1 MRCVTVPKLLF
12 LSCILFDDV
21 KARSGCS
28 PEAIVV
34 RAEPLMCCRPIF
46 FTWPDHIYCCKPPCC
61 VHIVR
66 HTCTVF
72 GWSSH
77 FNWIYTAPK
86 RSYTFLHLYFPT
98 VLVQS
103 FMCILSH
110 QLPAIFICYLQFPYV
125 NATVQNFMPEKT
137 DCVLTVSQYCK
148 YDFWLGIPPR
158 YVVFRIL
165 ATVLV
170 CSFLRVSFTHTLVR
184 NLCFP
189 RSMYFCL
196 SRFPPHPI
204 NSFSLDFP
212 RGIRLSILATV
223 T

>member
-12 LSCILFDDV
+12 LSRILFDDV

-28 PEAIVV
+28 PQAIVV

-72 GWSSH
+72 DWSSH
-77 FNWIYTAPK
+77 FNWIYAASK

-98 VLVQS
+98 VLVYS
-103 FMCILSH
+103 FMGFLSH
-110 QLPAIFICYLQFPYV
+110 QLPAIFICYLLFLSF
-125 NATVQNFMPEKT
+125 NATVRNFMPGKT

-148 YDFWLGIPPR
+148 YKFWLGIPPR
-158 YVVFRIL
+158 YVD
-165 ATVLV
+165 
-170 CSFLRVSFTHTLVR
+170 
-184 NLCFP
+184 FP
-189 RSMYFCL
+189 HPSNGSISL
-196 SRFPPHPI
+196 FPPSEFYPYPSTEFVCVFPEVCI
-204 NSFSLDFP
+204 FAWVGFSHVLSTALVWIFP
-212 RGIRLSILATV
+212 DQSAFPYLRQ
-223 T
+223 